1 MSFLAF
7 LIIIDT
13 IADLFK
19 LVAVI
24 HMLILCFYFA
34 TTNYIQACRKEDT
47 IFGKYMFLGKV
58 FLGKLITWST
68 SLSLAARLKW
78 WNDIVDAAGCR
89 YDDSILRGFHRDRT
103 SLSYC
108 MDVAQLRTVLS

>member
-7 LIIIDT
+7 LIIINT

-24 HMLILCFYFA
+24 HMFILCFYFA
-34 TTNYIQACRKEDT
+34 TTNYIQVCRKDT
-47 IFGKYMFLGKV
+47 IFGKYMFLGQV

-78 WNDIVDAAGCR
+78 WNDIVDAPGCR
-89 YDDSILRGFHRDRT
+89 YDDSIVRGFHRDRT
-103 SLSYC
+103 LLSYC
-108 MDVAQLRTVLS
+108 MDVAQLRIVLS